1 MKKRIYKILA
11 LSDLNDSTKTVL
23 KSSVSL
29 ANMIHG
35 EIHFFHVKKPIEVVK
50 SESQLSAIRTLNH
63 EHLAIEKKIENAIKS
78 ISKDYNVDIKYKFSI
93 GNVKNEI
100 ANQIKEQEPD
110 IIVLGKRDS
119 KGVKLLGD
127 SITQF
132 ILNKHKGP
140 VMIASTENA
149 IEPNQD
155 ISLGMLNGLEESFN
169 VEFADDLMAHIQK
182 PLKTFKLVKGSNLK
196 EEETSTDNKTVEYV
210 FEHGIDALDNLSKY
224 LSKSRVNLLCID
236 RDSKQKESKKN
247 MIMTDIKEA
256 INKFNV
262 SLLLTGGE
270 KLTIQ

>member
-1 MKKRIYKILA
+1 MKKRTYKILV

-50 SESQLSAIRTLNH
+50 SESQLSAIRTINQ
-63 EHLAIEKKIENAIKS
+63 EHLSIEKKIKSAIQFFT
-78 ISKDYNVDIKYKFSI
+78 KDYNVDINYRFSI
-93 GNVKNEI
+93 GNVKTEI
-100 ANQIKEQEPD
+100 ANQIKEQKPD

-119 KGVKLLGD
+119 KGVNFLGD
-127 SITQF
+127 NITQF
-132 ILNKHKGP
+132 VLSKYKGP
-140 VMIASTENA
+140 IMIAATENA
-149 IEPNQD
+149 IEPNQA

-169 VEFADDLMAHIQK
+169 FEFANDLMAHIQK
-182 PLKTFKLVKGSNLK
+182 PIKSFKLVKSSDSK
-196 EEETSTDNKTVEYV
+196 EEEISNNKKAVEYV
-210 FEHGIDALDNLSKY
+210 FENSTGALDNLSNY
-224 LSKSRVNLLCID
+224 LAKSKVNLLCIN
-236 RDSKQKESKKN
+236 RDNKQKKIKKN
-247 MIMTDIKEA
+247 LIMTDIKDA